1 MPFDNNLTLI
11 NGVAMTTTLDAV
23 ATSTSY
29 PTTAPLTRARV
40 IDLGASILTG
50 SPEGTGVNGLS
61 VALVCTAAV
70 TAGSILDAYIEA
82 SDSAS
87 VWTDGV
93 IIGTF
98 EYSTGATP
106 IASALA
112 PFHYVI
118 RVHTE
123 MRYIRANLTVD
134 GGVWTYI
141 WVVVGT
147 HHLERL

>member
-23 ATSTSY
+23 PTSTSY
-29 PTTAPLTRARV
+29 PTGAPLTRARV

-50 SPEGTGVNGLS
+50 SPEGTGLNGIS

-70 TAGSILDAYIEA
+70 TGSHTLVAYIQA

-93 IIGTF
+93 TIGTF
-98 EYSTGATP
+98 EYSTGITP
-106 IASALA
+106 IANSLA

-118 RVHTE
+118 RVQTE
-123 MRYIRANLTVD
+123 MRYIRAHCTVS
-134 GGVWTYI
+134 GGTWDTI

>member
-11 NGVAMTTTLDAV
+11 NGVALTTTLDAV

-29 PTTAPLTRARV
+29 PTSAPLTRAKV
-40 IDLGASILTG
+40 VDLGASILTG
-50 SPEGTGVNGLS
+50 SPEGTGLNGIS
-61 VALVCTAAV
+61 IALICTAAV
-70 TAGSILDAYIEA
+70 SGSHTLVAYIQA
-82 SDSAS
+82 SDVAGT
-87 VWTDGV
+87 WTDGV
-93 IIGTF
+93 TIGTL

-106 IASALA
+106 IASSLA

-118 RVHTE
+118 RVQTE
-123 MRYIRANLTVD
+123 LRYIRANLEVS
-134 GGVWTYI
+134 GGIWNAT